1 MTVPGQRDLQLTPAP
16 LGGFHTT
23 ARFLY
28 AGGVSGRAFCPCR
41 GGLQQPGLTDLAI
54 HLFESEIGFRFLMQG
69 TQDLVFVPQSL
80 KRCRG
85 EPRTRIEKAAGDWK
99 IDTAGRQKFISD
111 QEGGRDKAKP
121 KNGG

>member
-1 MTVPGQRDLQLTPAP
+1 M
-16 LGGFHTT
+16 
-23 ARFLY
+23 
-28 AGGVSGRAFCPCR
+28 
-41 GGLQQPGLTDLAI
+41 AI

-69 TQDLVFVPQSL
+69 TQDLVFVLQSL

-85 EPRTRIEKAAGDWK
+85 EPRTRIEKAADDWK

-111 QEGGRDKAKP
+111 KKGGRDKAKP